1 MDKDKLSKT
10 IDVSFLRQLENSDYL
25 TSSLRTLANV
35 LYKEYNKHPIL
46 LIDEYDV
53 PLARASFHD
62 SQNSKLYKDDKNFV
76 ADYHKRMVTLMSAF
90 LGLLKDEDTLSKTI
104 ITGCLKVAKND
115 IFTGVNN
122 FKVNTVISEKE
133 ALRA

>member
-76 ADYHKRMVTLMSAF
+76 ADYHKRRFFRKFVESTEKNITIFISAF
-90 LGLLKDEDTLSKTI
+90 
-104 ITGCLKVAKND
+104 
-115 IFTGVNN
+115 
-122 FKVNTVISEKE
+122 
-133 ALRA
+133 